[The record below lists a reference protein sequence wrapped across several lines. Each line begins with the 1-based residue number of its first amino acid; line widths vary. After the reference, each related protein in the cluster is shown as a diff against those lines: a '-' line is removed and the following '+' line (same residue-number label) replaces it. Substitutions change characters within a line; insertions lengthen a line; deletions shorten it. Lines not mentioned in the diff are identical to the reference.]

1 MAYPLALG
9 AITFFLAVIWG
20 RPLINWL
27 IRNEMG
33 KKIRV
38 EEPGAHQLKMGTP
51 TMGGLMVIIP
61 VVVITGALNIA
72 NLLGFN
78 FIGQSV
84 LIPLSTL
91 VSFGL
96 LGLIDRWAVARAID
110 LIGERQRSGKRTSLL
125 LSLSSEAVQD
135 PTMASFIAANL
146 ASAGVP
152 GEQLV
157 LAVPESK
164 VFTSLR
170 EAQEF
175 VGAMA
180 GFGVQIALERF
191 GAGLNSMQLLT
202 HFDPAFLKIDP
213 QFMVDLSKSTD
224 SQQKVRNIASQAS
237 SRGIRTIADRVQD
250 ATSMT
255 LLFSAGVDFV
265 QGDFLAPAGPEMTYD
280 FS

>member
-1 MAYPLALG
+1 VG
-9 AITFFLAVIWG
+9 AAIAVGGNRVELYDPGAVDRAELERIEAWVA
-20 RPLINWL
+20 R
-27 IRNEMG
+27 
-33 KKIRV
+33 IRV
-38 EEPGAHQLKMGTP
+38 ALEGDGFRLDFQPVIALQGDGSEMYEMFLRLYGTDGEPVAASTYMPIAEEH
-51 TMGGLMVIIP
+51 
-61 VVVITGALNIA
+61 
-72 NLLGFN
+72 
-78 FIGQSV
+78 
-84 LIPLSTL
+84 
-91 VSFGL
+91 GL

-110 LIGERQRSGKRTSLL
+110 LIGERQRAGKRTSLL

-265 QGDFLAPAGPEMTYD
+265 QGDFLAPASSSMNYD